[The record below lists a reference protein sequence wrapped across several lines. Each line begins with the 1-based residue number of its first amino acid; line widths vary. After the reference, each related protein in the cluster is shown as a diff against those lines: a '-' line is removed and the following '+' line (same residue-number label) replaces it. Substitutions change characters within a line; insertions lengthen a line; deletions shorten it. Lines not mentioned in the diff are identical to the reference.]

1 MARKIAGL
9 LLAAGGSYRLNSPKQ
24 LVKISG
30 NYLINHMIQIIRDGR
45 ISDIFVVL
53 GAFDEKIK
61 SKINDRDVVIIH
73 NKEWEEG
80 IHTSIK
86 SGIKEILNKQLYKA
100 VIIFVVDQPFLT
112 SEIIKKQIQEF
123 DRISPKVI
131 AVRVNGEQVNPVLFA
146 RDTFEELVH
155 LKKGQSGKNVI
166 QNYPVHWVDSDNQLL
181 QIDIDTQDDY
191 RKVLVQLTSSG
202 SLEK

>member
-1 MARKIAGL
+1 MAGKIAGL
-9 LLAAGGSYRLNSPKQ
+9 LLAAGGSYRLNLPKQ

-30 NYLINHMIQIIRDGR
+30 NYLINHMIQIIRNGM
-45 ISDIFVVL
+45 ISDIFAVL

-61 SKINDRDVVIIH
+61 SKISDRDIVIIH

-112 SEIIKKQIQEF
+112 SEIIKKQIKEF

-131 AVRVNGEQVNPVLFA
+131 ATRVDGEQVNPVLFA
-146 RDTFEELVH
+146 RDTFEELMY
-155 LKKGQSGKNVI
+155 LKRGQSGKNVI
-166 QNYPVHWVDSDNQLL
+166 QNNPVHWIDSDNQLL
-181 QIDIDTQDDY
+181 QIDIDTREDY
-191 RKVLVQLTSSG
+191 RKVLVQLTSSDP
-202 SLEK
+202 LEK